1 MFRIGIL
8 EAIVL
13 CLGRD
18 LRSGVPY
25 VEFRIALLIKE
36 LKLLPDGRPF
46 AFALSCVLNTS
57 NRYPCINSKSHFR
70 ICKDCS

>member
-1 MFRIGIL
+1 MFRIGRV
-8 EAIVL
+8 EAIVM

-25 VEFRIALLIKE
+25 VEFRIALLMKE
-36 LKLLPDGRPF
+36 LRLLHDGRPF
-46 AFALSCVLNTS
+46 AFALSCVLYTS
-57 NRYPCINSKSHFR
+57 NRYPCINSKSHFC